1 MKPRGHSIYFMHLDL
16 IAHHFVLEV
25 KEGLARVHQCN
36 LVALTTESFGCGGG
50 GRVPVAGSGYT
61 AGQWERAR
69 PCAHWPLAL
78 VAAHG
83 RMGGGRELSN
93 TRLRGLL
100 ATLQE
105 LLA

>member
-1 MKPRGHSIYFMHLDL
+1 
-16 IAHHFVLEV
+16 
-25 KEGLARVHQCN
+25 
-36 LVALTTESFGCGGG
+36 VA
-50 GRVPVAGSGYT
+50 
-61 AGQWERAR
+61 
-69 PCAHWPLAL
+69 AHWPLAL